1 MELLTILSLGLGGYH
16 LLNDHSDVYNK
27 ESLLS
32 SYYSKHSSSPYS
44 KLEYVMVENNITSYI
59 PIEIYQKEMKE
70 MQREINYLRSRV
82 VTLNDLLIEQQK
94 HTTNSIEYLQDSIDD
109 MQMDLD
115 LR

>member
-1 MELLTILSLGLGGYH
+1 
-16 LLNDHSDVYNK
+16 
-27 ESLLS
+27 
-32 SYYSKHSSSPYS
+32 
-44 KLEYVMVENNITSYI
+44 MVENNVTSYI

-70 MQREINYLRSRV
+70 MQREVNYLRSRV

>member
-1 MELLTILSLGLGGYH
+1 
-16 LLNDHSDVYNK
+16 
-27 ESLLS
+27 
-32 SYYSKHSSSPYS
+32 
-44 KLEYVMVENNITSYI
+44 MVENNITSYI

-70 MQREINYLRSRV
+70 MQREVNYLRKRV
-82 VTLNDLLIEQQK
+82 TILNDQLVEQQK

>member
-1 MELLTILSLGLGGYH
+1 MWGQRIMFNGY
-16 LLNDHSDVYNK
+16 L
-27 ESLLS
+27 
-32 SYYSKHSSSPYS
+32 

-82 VTLNDLLIEQQK
+82 VKLNDLLVEQQK

>member
-1 MELLTILSLGLGGYH
+1 
-16 LLNDHSDVYNK
+16 
-27 ESLLS
+27 
-32 SYYSKHSSSPYS
+32 
-44 KLEYVMVENNITSYI
+44 MVENNITSYI

-82 VTLNDLLIEQQK
+82 VTLNDLPIEQQK

>member
-1 MELLTILSLGLGGYH
+1 
-16 LLNDHSDVYNK
+16 
-27 ESLLS
+27 
-32 SYYSKHSSSPYS
+32 
-44 KLEYVMVENNITSYI
+44 MVENNVTSYI

>member
-1 MELLTILSLGLGGYH
+1 MWGQRIKLTGY
-16 LLNDHSDVYNK
+16 L
-27 ESLLS
+27 
-32 SYYSKHSSSPYS
+32 

-70 MQREINYLRSRV
+70 MQREVNYLRKRV
-82 VTLNDLLIEQQK
+82 TTLNDQLVEQQK

>member
-1 MELLTILSLGLGGYH
+1 
-16 LLNDHSDVYNK
+16 
-27 ESLLS
+27 
-32 SYYSKHSSSPYS
+32 
-44 KLEYVMVENNITSYI
+44 MVENNITSYI

>member
-1 MELLTILSLGLGGYH
+1 
-16 LLNDHSDVYNK
+16 
-27 ESLLS
+27 
-32 SYYSKHSSSPYS
+32 
-44 KLEYVMVENNITSYI
+44 MVENNITSYI

-82 VTLNDLLIEQQK
+82 VKLNDLLVEQQK

>member
-1 MELLTILSLGLGGYH
+1 MWGQRIMFNGY
-16 LLNDHSDVYNK
+16 L
-27 ESLLS
+27 
-32 SYYSKHSSSPYS
+32 

-59 PIEIYQKEMKE
+59 PMEIYQKEMKE
-70 MQREINYLRSRV
+70 MQKEVNYLRSRV
-82 VTLNDLLIEQQK
+82 VKLNDLLVEQQK

>member
-1 MELLTILSLGLGGYH
+1 
-16 LLNDHSDVYNK
+16 
-27 ESLLS
+27 
-32 SYYSKHSSSPYS
+32 
-44 KLEYVMVENNITSYI
+44 MVENNVTSYI

-70 MQREINYLRSRV
+70 MQREVNYLRKRV
-82 VTLNDLLIEQQK
+82 TTLNDLLIEQQK